1 MKVIVHKH
9 SDGVSIANFSP
20 ALLATMTGKGYGW
33 DQDRINYEISKFV
46 ASGKSE
52 DVIRPY
58 MEAVANG
65 GMTEA
70 KAIDL
75 IRAKDEV
82 ANCQGCTVV
91 EDTDLPTDRYFRDA
105 WEWGD

>member
-46 ASGKSE
+46 ASGKS
-52 DVIRPY
+52 
-58 MEAVANG
+58 
-65 GMTEA
+65 
-70 KAIDL
+70 
-75 IRAKDEV
+75 
-82 ANCQGCTVV
+82 
-91 EDTDLPTDRYFRDA
+91 
-105 WEWGD
+105 